1 MKDHKEFMPIK
12 GVADAE
18 ERLKGLAVLAA
29 DVPLKSGDTSLS
41 EFLETYKNDI
51 RGVITMKGK
60 MIIMMPDMQTVD
72 FTLEM
77 KKPYCTQNNG
87 DCSTCSL
94 VNYNRD
100 CYNAPVS

>member
-1 MKDHKEFMPIK
+1 MKDPKEFMPIK

-29 DVPLKSGDTSLS
+29 DVPLKSGDISLS

-51 RGVITMKGK
+51 IGVIMMKGK

-72 FTLEM
+72 FTLEGGV
-77 KKPYCTQNNG
+77 Q
-87 DCSTCSL
+87 
-94 VNYNRD
+94 
-100 CYNAPVS
+100 

>member
-41 EFLETYKNDI
+41 QNSLRRT
-51 RGVITMKGK
+51 K
-60 MIIMMPDMQTVD
+60 MT
-72 FTLEM
+72 
-77 KKPYCTQNNG
+77 
-87 DCSTCSL
+87 
-94 VNYNRD
+94 
-100 CYNAPVS
+100 